1 MKAIVAVAILC
12 AMALNLAAGSD
23 QKPSTISDARA
34 AIEKNM
40 STPLGKAYDKQ
51 LGQGLM
57 QHYADSMRHCKQTA
71 GGAEESFWIL
81 MKLGQDGSVKELLL
95 SPETKIGQCDRE
107 VLTKARFTAPPRADY
122 WVGIYLKLAH

>member
-51 LGQGLM
+51 LGQDLM

-71 GGAEESFWIL
+71 GEAEESFWINEARAGWL
-81 MKLGQDGSVKELLL
+81 RKRTIALAGDK
-95 SPETKIGQCDRE
+95 DRT
-107 VLTKARFTAPPRADY
+107 V
-122 WVGIYLKLAH
+122 